1 MSGRPQTHGGSWP
14 LFEELLE
21 RGDPAAVDE
30 LRRLHDP
37 DALGRFAA
45 VWYDDRRPAARRLLL
60 LYLDQPLNAPRH
72 EPLVKRLFKLAET
85 AGDDEIMGRFLVLFD
100 RSVRR
105 QRRKRS
111 RWDRDARQAVAFE
124 VAASPSNSVMPRG
137 DAQWWD
143 RLTDK
148 QREAYASRTLFSVP
162 TRNYLRRRAWRYFR
176 RLGRKQ
182 PARYL
187 AAVRDLLMRYRDAD
201 AADGLALL
209 DNWGLVHILFHFS
222 PALASRPA
230 GWKLAEGSSLAQV
243 SAAPIYLK
251 LWKADPAPLL
261 ELLDAPAR
269 PVRQW
274 AIQMLKREHP
284 AALPAVPLDRLIAW
298 LGHPSAEMVALA
310 VEYLKT
316 GDRLAGVEP
325 ERLLH
330 LLTHAAPE
338 TLEML
343 CGLAASALRPEQLTV
358 AQAVGLARQRP
369 AVLAQLGFDLLRRK
383 PIQTREEAEA
393 LLQLGDAEADG
404 LRVEM
409 VRWTCGVL
417 GASPYFSSSWVLEY
431 LDSRHEAVRSEGW
444 AWLEAE
450 SRAHQ
455 DVEVWRRLL
464 ESPYDNVRLRMLE
477 RLEAQTAGRAVP
489 PEGEALDPARV
500 RLLWATVLLNVARGS
515 RSKPA
520 VVRQLVNR
528 LDRRPGEAAVLLPIL
543 SVALRSL
550 RGPEF
555 RAGLVGVVN
564 AVRRRPEIG
573 DEARRLFPELR
584 MAAGDGWQEL
594 LGVGGMTKGA

>member
-1 MSGRPQTHGGSWP
+1 
-14 LFEELLE
+14 
-21 RGDPAAVDE
+21 
-30 LRRLHDP
+30 
-37 DALGRFAA
+37 
-45 VWYDDRRPAARRLLL
+45 
-60 LYLDQPLNAPRH
+60 
-72 EPLVKRLFKLAET
+72 
-85 AGDDEIMGRFLVLFD
+85 
-100 RSVRR
+100 
-105 QRRKRS
+105 
-111 RWDRDARQAVAFE
+111 
-124 VAASPSNSVMPRG
+124 
-137 DAQWWD
+137 
-143 RLTDK
+143 
-148 QREAYASRTLFSVP
+148 
-162 TRNYLRRRAWRYFR
+162 
-176 RLGRKQ
+176 
-182 PARYL
+182 
-187 AAVRDLLMRYRDAD
+187 
-201 AADGLALL
+201 
-209 DNWGLVHILFHFS
+209 
-222 PALASRPA
+222 
-230 GWKLAEGSSLAQV
+230 
-243 SAAPIYLK
+243 
-251 LWKADPAPLL
+251 
-261 ELLDAPAR
+261 
-269 PVRQW
+269 
-274 AIQMLKREHP
+274 MLKREHP
-284 AALPAVPLDRLIAW
+284 AALPAVPLDRLIGW

-358 AQAVGLARQRP
+358 AQGVALARQRP

-383 PIQTREEAEA
+383 PIQTREEAET

-431 LDSRHEAVRSEGW
+431 LDSRHEAVRSEEW
-444 AWLEAE
+444 AWLESE
-450 SRAHQ
+450 PRAHQ

-477 RLEAQTAGRAVP
+477 RLEAQTAGREAP

-528 LDRRPGEAAVLLPIL
+528 LNRRPGEAAVLLPIL

-594 LGVGGMTKGA
+594 LGVGGMKTGA

>member
-124 VAASPSNSVMPRG
+124 VAASPTNSVMPRG
-137 DAQWWD
+137 DAQWWG

-148 QREAYASRTLFSVP
+148 QREAYTSRTLFSVP

-182 PARYL
+182 PTRYL
-187 AAVRDLLMRYRDAD
+187 AAVRDVLTRYRDAD

-243 SAAPIYLK
+243 SAAPINSNYGRRTRRRC
-251 LWKADPAPLL
+251 WNCSTPPPGRCVSGRSRCSSASTPPRC
-261 ELLDAPAR
+261 R
-269 PVRQW
+269 P
-274 AIQMLKREHP
+274 
-284 AALPAVPLDRLIAW
+284 
-298 LGHPSAEMVALA
+298 
-310 VEYLKT
+310 
-316 GDRLAGVEP
+316 
-325 ERLLH
+325 
-330 LLTHAAPE
+330 
-338 TLEML
+338 
-343 CGLAASALRPEQLTV
+343 C
-358 AQAVGLARQRP
+358 
-369 AVLAQLGFDLLRRK
+369 
-383 PIQTREEAEA
+383 
-393 LLQLGDAEADG
+393 
-404 LRVEM
+404 
-409 VRWTCGVL
+409 RWTG
-417 GASPYFSSSWVLEY
+417 
-431 LDSRHEAVRSEGW
+431 
-444 AWLEAE
+444 
-450 SRAHQ
+450 
-455 DVEVWRRLL
+455 
-464 ESPYDNVRLRMLE
+464 
-477 RLEAQTAGRAVP
+477 
-489 PEGEALDPARV
+489 
-500 RLLWATVLLNVARGS
+500 
-515 RSKPA
+515 
-520 VVRQLVNR
+520 
-528 LDRRPGEAAVLLPIL
+528 
-543 SVALRSL
+543 
-550 RGPEF
+550 
-555 RAGLVGVVN
+555 
-564 AVRRRPEIG
+564 
-573 DEARRLFPELR
+573 
-584 MAAGDGWQEL
+584 
-594 LGVGGMTKGA
+594 